1 MKPKENMKYFYHI
14 INNAMWPQ
22 DTKNYL
28 NQMKRSETMNRIN
41 KEKEMQREI
50 MSLKAEN
57 QNLKD
62 EIRQFADW
70 FQILARKLK
79 ESNEENKKLKQTQF
93 LPF

>member
-1 MKPKENMKYFYHI
+1 
-14 INNAMWPQ
+14 MWPQ

-28 NQMKRSETMNRIN
+28 QQMKRTQTMNRIN

-57 QNLKD
+57 KQLKD

-70 FQILARKLK
+70 FQVIARKLK
-79 ESNEENKKLKQTQF
+79 EANAENEKLKQTQF

>member
-1 MKPKENMKYFYHI
+1 
-14 INNAMWPQ
+14 MWPQ

-57 QNLKD
+57 KQLKD

-70 FQILARKLK
+70 FQVIVRKLK
-79 ESNEENKKLKQTQF
+79 DATRENERLKKENFQKKIYIPVKV
-93 LPF
+93 